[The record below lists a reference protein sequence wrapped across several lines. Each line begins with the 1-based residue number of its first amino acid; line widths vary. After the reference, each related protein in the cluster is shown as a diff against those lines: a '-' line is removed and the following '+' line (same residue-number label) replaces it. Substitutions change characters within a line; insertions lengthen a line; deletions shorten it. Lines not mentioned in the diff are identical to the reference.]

1 MVRPSSR
8 AGVPVFSRPKRE
20 AQALQRLRELCRG
33 FFNRIRREVGR
44 HAAALAARATGWNPC
59 FTEVNQPAQERACRQ
74 HDAAGR
80 DFGTRFGQDSGTRT
94 ACIQKD
100 IDNRVAAD
108 LEVGLLGQQ
117 RLHGLAV
124 ELAIGLGARAAH
136 GRPLGKI
143 EGAELDAGAVDG
155 AAHDAVQGI
164 DLAHQMALAQPA
176 DGGIAGHLADRVD
189 AGA

>member
-1 MVRPSSR
+1 M
-8 AGVPVFSRPKRE
+8 
-20 AQALQRLRELCRG
+20 
-33 FFNRIRREVGR
+33 
-44 HAAALAARATGWNPC
+44 
-59 FTEVNQPAQERACRQ
+59 NQPAQERARRQ
-74 HDAAGR
+74 HDTAGR
-80 DFGTRFGQDSGTRT
+80 DFGARIGQDSGTRT
-94 ACIQKD
+94 ACIQQD
-100 IDNRVAAD
+100 IDNRIAAH
-108 LEVGLLGQQ
+108 LEVGLPGQQ

-176 DGGIAGHLADRVD
+176 DGGIAGHLADRVEPVREQQRARAEPRRRGRGLA
-189 AGA
+189 AGMAAAHHDHVI